1 MNASPTDIVL
11 WTEFSDGNRE
21 AFSQLFKR
29 FYPLLF
35 QYGGKICNQT
45 SVVEDAIQELFI
57 ELWQRKEKPAVVS
70 VRSYLLTALKF
81 KLYKTFRSKTWVSET
96 ELDEAVF
103 ELSAETM
110 LVSTEQ
116 DDDRSQAVLAAL
128 MRLPARQKEVI
139 YLKIYKGLSYE
150 EISVVMKINYQ
161 VVRNLLCQA
170 LKSIRKLCTCFV
182 VPALILLA

>member
-1 MNASPTDIVL
+1 MTSSLPDIELWNAFTN
-11 WTEFSDGNRE
+11 GNRE
-21 AFSQLFKR
+21 AFSHLFKR

-35 QYGGKICNQT
+35 QYGTKICTNAT
-45 SVVEDAIQELFI
+45 VVEDAIQELFI
-57 ELWQRKEKPAVVS
+57 ELWQRKEKSEVLS

-81 KLYKTFRSKTWVSET
+81 KLYKTFRGKKWEAET
-96 ELDEAVF
+96 ESESGVF

-110 LVSTEQ
+110 LIAKEE
-116 DDDRSQAVLAAL
+116 DDDRSQAVVAAL

-150 EISVVMKINYQ
+150 EISVIMKINYQ

-170 LKSIRKLCTCFV
+170 LKSVRKLCTCILG
-182 VPALILLA
+182 PALILFA